1 MTVVHKKTEPVT
13 RHAVLMI
20 TSTHSLT
27 IDPAEAEA
35 SENSR
40 VQERG
45 HRKDEMR

>member
-27 IDPAEAEA
+27 IQQRRKLQK
-35 SENSR
+35 NSR